1 MFKYFVIQ
9 FFTLIFLIYP
19 QMAFG
24 QVYLSDYAK
33 TGMKQFENE
42 RPKFC
47 FDYAIMLQNIYNFR
61 DGKPLLESVYDVYDM
76 DYEAESQ
83 NIESV
88 EGYSNYFCNVQFVT
102 FIESE
107 VKNVCPLSQI
117 PKNKFCKNFYE
128 LNKDSKA
135 GLNNYFVESFEDFGS
150 DEINFGWSVGADPE
164 VLSGHYANA
173 IVGLGNIKLMLQIIL
188 AEVNR
193 DDPVVNF
200 YKDKEYIY
208 FELENAQDIEK
219 TFIPLLLII
228 ASPLG
233 LADDNYLVSFEAQYQ
248 SSNGLERVELT
259 PTKQLGWNELYYFD
273 SPLTAD
279 VLDILLKA
287 ERLVF
292 SGKYP
297 QSETDETIFVMDM
310 NNSNFKNT
318 YNTLISQFSNYVTSR
333 KDTP

>member
-9 FFTLIFLIYP
+9 FFTLIFLIFP

-24 QVYLSDYAK
+24 QVYLSEYAK
-33 TGMKQFENE
+33 SGMKQFEKE

-47 FDYAIMLQNIYNFR
+47 FDYTVMLQNLYNYR
-61 DGKPLLESVYDVYDM
+61 DGKPLLESIYEL
-76 DYEAESQ
+76 DYEDEVQ
-83 NIESV
+83 NIESA
-88 EGYSNYFCNVQFVT
+88 EMYLNFFCNVQYVS

-150 DEINFGWSVGADPE
+150 DEINFGWSMEIDPE
-164 VLSGHYANA
+164 APSGHFAEA
-173 IVGLGNIKLMLQIIL
+173 IVGLGNIKLMLQIGL
-188 AEVNR
+188 AEVSR

-200 YKDKEYIY
+200 YKDKEYMY
-208 FELENAQDIEK
+208 FELENTQDSGKI
-219 TFIPLLLII
+219 FIPFLFII
-228 ASPLG
+228 ASHLG

-248 SSNGLERVELT
+248 SSNGLVRVELT
-259 PTKQLGWNELYYFD
+259 PTKQIGWNELYNFET
-273 SPLTAD
+273 PLTAE
-279 VLDILLKA
+279 VLDILIKA

-297 QSETDETIFVMDM
+297 QSETGETIFVMDM